1 MSTRRVQAPR
11 AGEQTLS
18 NANYSTMSAGSICS
32 REVDT
37 ANYSETVLDAARRMR
52 DRQVGALIVVD
63 DMTPVGILTDRDLT
77 VRVLAAGLDPH
88 ATRVSQVMTPSP
100 TTIREDDSI
109 QAGVSYMRAGRFRR
123 LPVVGHNGRLVGIL
137 AIDDVLELVAEEL
150 ADIGHLLK
158 RESPHRW
165 LGRQT

>member
-1 MSTRRVQAPR
+1 
-11 AGEQTLS
+11 
-18 NANYSTMSAGSICS
+18 
-32 REVDT
+32 
-37 ANYSETVLDAARRMR
+37 MR

-77 VRVLAAGLDPH
+77 VRVLAAGLDPQ

-109 QAGVSYMRAGRFRR
+109 QAGVSYMRAGRLRR

-137 AIDDVLELVAEEL
+137 ALDDVLELVAGEL
-150 ADIGHLLK
+150 ADIGQVLK
-158 RESPHRW
+158 REAPHRW

>member
-77 VRVLAAGLDPH
+77 VRVLAVGETSLIPQ
-88 ATRVSQVMTPSP
+88 TKRIVSSGGALTLEFRGTLRSHPS
-100 TTIREDDSI
+100 
-109 QAGVSYMRAGRFRR
+109 
-123 LPVVGHNGRLVGIL
+123 
-137 AIDDVLELVAEEL
+137 
-150 ADIGHLLK
+150 
-158 RESPHRW
+158 
-165 LGRQT
+165 

>member
-1 MSTRRVQAPR
+1 
-11 AGEQTLS
+11 
-18 NANYSTMSAGSICS
+18 MSAGSICS

-37 ANYSETVLDAARRMR
+37 ANYGESVLDAARRMR

-77 VRVLAAGLDPH
+77 VRVLAAGLDPQ

-109 QAGVSYMRAGRFRR
+109 QASVSYMRAGRLRR

-137 AIDDVLELVAEEL
+137 ALDDVLELVAGEL
-150 ADIGHLLK
+150 ADIGQVLK
-158 RESPHRW
+158 REAPHRW